1 MTVLWVSQTL
11 CHPRTQ
17 DTLLIDFPKYE
28 NYTNLKSNDSCLLLF
43 SPGSGGIGSGIGG
56 GPGGGGGGGGVLVD
70 GNGPSGGGEEHGDGY
85 GAGGGGYYANENNA
99 IGYDGVIILD
109 LV

>member
-1 MTVLWVSQTL
+1 MADPVAG
-11 CHPRTQ
+11 
-17 DTLLIDFPKYE
+17 E
-28 NYTNLKSNDSCLLLF
+28 
-43 SPGSGGIGSGIGG
+43 
-56 GPGGGGGGGGVLVD
+56 GGGGVLVD